1 MRVKQLNNQLFSSKM
16 DLQQKV
22 FKIKSI
28 EERSLLESGIEIQI
42 IFKIKGSKS
51 IWIIIGFNNLELKVL
66 GQGNSRK

>member
-28 EERSLLESGIEIQI
+28 EERSLLESGIEI
-42 IFKIKGSKS
+42 
-51 IWIIIGFNNLELKVL
+51 
-66 GQGNSRK
+66 